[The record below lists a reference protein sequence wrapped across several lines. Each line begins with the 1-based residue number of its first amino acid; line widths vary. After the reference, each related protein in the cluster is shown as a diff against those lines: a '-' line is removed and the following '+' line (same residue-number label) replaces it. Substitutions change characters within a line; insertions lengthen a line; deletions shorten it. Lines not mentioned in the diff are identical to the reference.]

1 MDSERA
7 APRPQQQ
14 GQGAGAGAEPELAR
28 RPSAEE
34 LRATWRAAFNDPL
47 DLSKWRTALQ
57 LPPAPGDAPPA
68 GAAAGGSSSSS
79 SSSSSLLLSRS
90 YSNTSSSSGA
100 SREVDWAALS
110 SDPEKRVQ
118 AALWSMRLGTSGQQQ
133 FAELCGKLHATSKH
147 AEELLGR
154 QAKVPLLEMYQPVMF
169 LLQAWESFMQSSPR
183 AVRAVA
189 ERDGA
194 SEASRES
201 LLELDRWFD
210 FADWAY
216 DEGASPGGLAEDLA
230 RRGFSLV
237 YHDKE
242 VSHEKAASY
251 LAFNSQD
258 KVCVLAIKGTSSM
271 ADVGTDLLCK
281 AVPFM
286 GTKFAHEG
294 IMNAARRVVAR
305 CVDFIKSLFAPQ
317 GYQVVVTGHSLGAG
331 TGALAAMILKEELH
345 VPLVRGVLYAC
356 PPVLDQASAIAA
368 HFYITSL
375 VHDRDII
382 TRTSLSNMNI
392 QHAIIAE
399 VYRLIK
405 DGSLSKEKVEASLQ
419 AHRESQQEE
428 EEEEEEAQQQGAQPS
443 SQSLLQ
449 QQQQQHSPQ
458 LLAPALDV
466 MGMVRN
472 IQDEYKLRYEQDL
485 YVPGL
490 VVYMFRDAAGK
501 YDVMQADGLLSG
513 LRQMLP
519 TKTMVADHSMT
530 GYRRALSEVMLSHQ
544 QVTSVSSPILLPDT
558 IGSLFSVER
567 WKSFKS
573 PEPLRPAVTFYEL
586 ALAVLRTDTSA
597 AAAAAS
603 AAAAAA
609 GAVPELAPHASG
621 LSTEQLDPSERVVS
635 RFSAWRRFNDFAAL
649 DEAVRAAGL
658 PASLAPPL
666 PSKFTQTAPEQRA
679 ALLVAYLERLAQGVL
694 RHNDQRVLT
703 LVLEFVG
710 AGSAPPAPQFVLDAL
725 KAEAEGRPQRRGTH
739 TVVTEA
745 AQSAA
750 AAASATAT
758 GIVQDYAAGS
768 MAAKSGVAAAA
779 AAPAPAPAPAQA
791 PAAPATTKSWW

>member
-1 MDSERA
+1 MEPER
-7 APRPQQQ
+7 PPQQQ
-14 GQGAGAGAEPELAR
+14 GQSVGAAEPELAR

-57 LPPAPGDAPPA
+57 LPPSPGEAPTS
-68 GAAAGGSSSSS
+68 GAAASDSSSSSSNGGSSTSLLSKSSSSS
-79 SSSSSLLLSRS
+79 SS
-90 YSNTSSSSGA
+90 GA
-100 SREVDWAALS
+100 SWEVDWAALS

-118 AALWSMRLGTSGQQQ
+118 AALWSMRPGTSGHQQ
-133 FAELCGKLHATSKH
+133 FAELCRKLHATSKH

-154 QAKVPLLEMYQPVMF
+154 QAKVTLLEMYQPVMF
-169 LLQAWESFMQSSPR
+169 LLQAWDSFVQSSPR

-194 SEASRES
+194 IEASRES
-201 LLELDRWFD
+201 LLELDRWFH

-216 DEGASPGGLAEDLA
+216 DESESPGGLTEDLA

-251 LAFNSQD
+251 LAFNSQE

-281 AVPFM
+281 AMPFM

-317 GYQVVVTGHSLGAG
+317 GYEVVVTGHSLGAG

-368 HFYITSL
+368 RFYITSM
-375 VHDRDII
+375 VHDRDVI

-399 VYRLIK
+399 VSRLMK
-405 DGSLSKEKVEASLQ
+405 EGSLTKDKVEASLQ
-419 AHRESQQEE
+419 AHH
-428 EEEEEEAQQQGAQPS
+428 EAQQSLQQPL
-443 SQSLLQ
+443 QQPPPPPQ
-449 QQQQQHSPQ
+449 QQQQQQ
-458 LLAPALDV
+458 QQAPPLDV
-466 MGMVRN
+466 MGMVRS
-472 IQDEYKLRYEQDL
+472 IQDEFKLHYEQDL

-490 VVYMFRDAAGK
+490 VVYIFRDAVGK
-501 YDVMQADGLLSG
+501 YDVMQADGQLSG

-519 TKTMVADHSMT
+519 TKTMVSDHSMT

-544 QVTSVSSPILLPDT
+544 QVTSVSSPILLPDS
-558 IGSLFSVER
+558 IGSHFSIER

-573 PEPLRPAVTFYEL
+573 PEPLRPAVTFYEVS
-586 ALAVLRTDTSA
+586 LAVTRSDDSA
-597 AAAAAS
+597 AAAAA
-603 AAAAAA
+603 AAAVAAA
-609 GAVPELAPHASG
+609 GAAPELASHASG
-621 LSTEQLDPSERVVS
+621 SAPENLETKVVS
-635 RFSAWRRFNDFAAL
+635 RFFSWRRFNDFAAL
-649 DEAVRAAGL
+649 DESVRAAGL
-658 PASLAPPL
+658 SAPNAPPL
-666 PSKFTQTAPEQRA
+666 PSKFTQTGPEQRA

-694 RHNDQRVLT
+694 RHSDQRVLA
-703 LVLEFVG
+703 LVLDFAG

-725 KAEAEGRPQRRGTH
+725 RAEADGRPQRRGTH

-745 AQSAA
+745 AKSAA
-750 AAASATAT
+750 AAAGAAATAAAT
-758 GIVQDYAAGS
+758 GLVQDYAAGYS
-768 MAAKSGVAAAA
+768 AGSAPVAPSASAATSAATTV
-779 AAPAPAPAPAQA
+779 
-791 PAAPATTKSWW
+791 TTKSWW

>member
-1 MDSERA
+1 
-7 APRPQQQ
+7 
-14 GQGAGAGAEPELAR
+14 
-28 RPSAEE
+28 
-34 LRATWRAAFNDPL
+34 
-47 DLSKWRTALQ
+47 
-57 LPPAPGDAPPA
+57 
-68 GAAAGGSSSSS
+68 
-79 SSSSSLLLSRS
+79 
-90 YSNTSSSSGA
+90 
-100 SREVDWAALS
+100 
-110 SDPEKRVQ
+110 
-118 AALWSMRLGTSGQQQ
+118 
-133 FAELCGKLHATSKH
+133 
-147 AEELLGR
+147 
-154 QAKVPLLEMYQPVMF
+154 
-169 LLQAWESFMQSSPR
+169 
-183 AVRAVA
+183 
-189 ERDGA
+189 
-194 SEASRES
+194 
-201 LLELDRWFD
+201 
-210 FADWAY
+210 
-216 DEGASPGGLAEDLA
+216 
-230 RRGFSLV
+230 
-237 YHDKE
+237 
-242 VSHEKAASY
+242 
-251 LAFNSQD
+251 
-258 KVCVLAIKGTSSM
+258 
-271 ADVGTDLLCK
+271 
-281 AVPFM
+281 
-286 GTKFAHEG
+286 
-294 IMNAARRVVAR
+294 
-305 CVDFIKSLFAPQ
+305 
-317 GYQVVVTGHSLGAG
+317 
-331 TGALAAMILKEELH
+331 
-345 VPLVRGVLYAC
+345 VRGVLYAC

-375 VHDRDII
+375 VHDRDVI

-405 DGSLSKEKVEASLQ
+405 DGSLSKEKLEASLQ
-419 AHRESQQEE
+419 AHRESQQQ
-428 EEEEEEAQQQGAQPS
+428 EEEAHQHQHQQEAQHS
-443 SQSLLQ
+443 SQYLQ
-449 QQQQQHSPQ
+449 HNSPQ

-472 IQDEYKLRYEQDL
+472 IQCEYKLRYEQDL

-501 YDVMQADGLLSG
+501 YDVMQADGQLSG

-573 PEPLRPAVTFYEL
+573 PEPLRPAVTFYDVS
-586 ALAVLRTDTSA
+586 LAVLRTDTSA
-597 AAAAAS
+597 AAAA

-621 LSTEQLDPSERVVS
+621 WSWSTEQLDPSERVVS

-658 PASLAPPL
+658 PASHAPPL

-758 GIVQDYAAGS
+758 GVVQDYAAGYMTAES
-768 MAAKSGVAAAA
+768 SGAAAAAAAA
-779 AAPAPAPAPAQA
+779 AAPAPAQA
-791 PAAPATTKSWW
+791 AAAPVTTKSWW